1 MAAVDCFGLTRM
13 APPRSV
19 RREAGPRVESYPLA
33 KQAWENI
40 PTPDVR
46 LEHLRASRASRDA
59 GKRERWPSATGNT
72 ATGTAGDA
80 SE

>member
-19 RREAGPRVESYPLA
+19 RPEAGPRVESYPLA
-33 KQAWENI
+33 KQAWEKI

-59 GKRERWPSATGNT
+59 SKRELWPSATSNA

-80 SE
+80 CE